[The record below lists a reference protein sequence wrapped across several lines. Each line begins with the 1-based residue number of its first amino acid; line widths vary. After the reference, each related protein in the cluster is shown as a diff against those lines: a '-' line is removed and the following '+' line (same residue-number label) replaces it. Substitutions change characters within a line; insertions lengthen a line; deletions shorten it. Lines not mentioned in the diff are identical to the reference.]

1 MWVEGTGYTPVNV
14 KAQEVD
20 TYKQAVEA
28 EPKLQVPYDVL
39 MQSGTSVIPAFIPN
53 NSTIDTVIKD
63 AMLSFGDGTA
73 DREETFE
80 AIKDGVSKALEDY
93 YRANPIE

>member
-1 MWVEGTGYTPVNV
+1 M
-14 KAQEVD
+14 
-20 TYKQAVEA
+20 
-28 EPKLQVPYDVL
+28 
-39 MQSGTSVIPAFIPN
+39 IPAFIPN